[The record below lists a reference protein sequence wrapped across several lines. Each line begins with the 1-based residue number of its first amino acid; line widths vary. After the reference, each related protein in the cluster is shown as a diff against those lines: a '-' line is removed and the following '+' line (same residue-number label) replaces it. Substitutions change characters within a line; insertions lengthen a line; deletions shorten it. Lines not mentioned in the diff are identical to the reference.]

1 MNLQEA
7 VSILRIRLG
16 DENKTKFTDDT
27 FLELELK
34 DAMHKHN
41 REYTLETVPEDEE
54 YLIIKLAQ
62 ISCLYTLASREA
74 KNYSISVDG
83 ISIAKSERV
92 KNYLSLANSL
102 EKEYDSIINDPD
114 YQTIEVQNMK
124 RYSPMVNRLVGGD

>member
-7 VSILRIRLG
+7 VSVLRIRLG

-41 REYTLETVPEDEE
+41 REYTIETVPEDEE
-54 YLIIKLAQ
+54 YLIVKLAQ

>member
-54 YLIIKLAQ
+54 YLIVKLAQ

-114 YQTIEVQNMK
+114 YQTIEVHNMK

>member
-54 YLIIKLAQ
+54 YLIVKLAQ

>member
-41 REYTLETVPEDEE
+41 REYTIETVPEDEE
-54 YLIIKLAQ
+54 YLIVKLAQ